1 MPATLRKTK
10 ISPEQPR
17 FRAKPWQRR
26 SWNAD
31 NLTPLQRELLED
43 IARATG
49 QAQETLPSRTT
60 YRRWKKSMRLPGRPG
75 IFRRM
80 RSLGYGSMDI
90 YWAIEELLGK
100 VFREALIV
108 EVPLFLG
115 KRIHKVH
122 PAVAKVD
129 YLLTPA
135 GKNIVRQVVPKEV
148 ISPKHL
154 RSRRT
159 RRKRAYFRSKIA
171 ARRIIGAAVLK
182 ETPMEMQK
190 QAAPAN
196 PRTLA
201 AALLAATDYVEK
213 QHIVTVLRDAAEKDP
228 VEWCR
233 QVKWKVETKDKGI
246 QVFQPWPHQKA
257 IMRMFADSKSAVI
270 PKSRQTGVTT
280 CIMSAAAWGLLFRK
294 PLHMHVVANK
304 EEVAVESC
312 LNIAKLGLE
321 LAELPVEIRRKLS
334 LGGKFTTHIRF
345 EGPEARNYIRAHACT
360 PDVGRSFAGNTV
372 LMEEVAYMQWA
383 REAYLGLGSMIEDG
397 SACAWLVSTYNGEG
411 DFFCEMVD
419 NGPAMGFEVIPID
432 WRARPG
438 RDEEWKIRTIAKLG
452 EEGFAQEHG
461 LMRVS
466 PGEAQLD
473 FAALEKFAARTE
485 WIGGQPIPGHV
496 YSKGID
502 QSSIGPDKTVCC
514 VIDIS
519 VRPRQVVALLIFK
532 PKAVRKGSDDAVRDQ
547 QKMDWI
553 GEIDEKWPGPTFID
567 GTNEKAV
574 ALMAPIKKRF
584 PVSFAGGSVS
594 LQFSKKYDKIDKQWW
609 IIAPRP
615 LLVDHG
621 VSNVNF
627 GTTVVHPAHFSVLSE
642 GLASIKKGV
651 SKRHGRNPDETDA
664 FLLANI
670 PIKPKKLRTTGE
682 SNVVES
688 IPQSEALR
696 GLRGQPGKRRVF

>member
-1 MPATLRKTK
+1 MPTKLRNTQ
-10 ISPEQPR
+10 ISPENPR
-17 FRAKPWQRR
+17 YTSKPWQRR
-26 SWNAD
+26 SWIVTS
-31 NLTPLQRELLED
+31 LSPLQRELLED

-60 YRRWKKSMRLPGRPG
+60 HRRWKRAMRLPGRPG
-75 IFRRM
+75 IIERM
-80 RSLGYGSMDI
+80 RSLGYEHLDI

-100 VFREALIV
+100 VRREALIQ
-108 EVPLFLG
+108 EVPVFLG
-115 KRIHKVH
+115 KRADQVS
-122 PAVAKVD
+122 PYAAKTD
-129 YLLTPA
+129 YILTA
-135 GKNIVRQVVPKEV
+135 EGKAAARQLFPHEI
-148 ISPKHL
+148 ISPKHS
-154 RSRRT
+154 RSRNT
-159 RRKRAYFRSKIA
+159 RRRRQAFHNKIA
-171 ARRIIGAAVLK
+171 ARRIVGAALLP
-182 ETPMEMQK
+182 ETPMET
-190 QAAPAN
+190 QAQAPAAS
-196 PRTLA
+196 PKSLA
-201 AALLAATDYVEK
+201 SALLAATEQVEK
-213 QHIVTVLRDAAEKDP
+213 QHVATVLRDAAEKDP

-246 QVFQPWPHQKA
+246 QVFEPWPHQKA
-257 IMRMFADSKSAVI
+257 IMRMFADSRSGVV

-334 LGGKFTTHIRF
+334 LGGKFTTHISF
-345 EGPEARNYIRAHACT
+345 EGHEARNYIRAHACT
-360 PDVGRSFAGNTV
+360 PGVGRSFAGNTV

-419 NGPAMGFEVIPID
+419 NGPGMGFEVIPID
-432 WRARPG
+432 WRVRPG
-438 RDEEWKIRTIAKLG
+438 RDEAWKKRSIAKLG
-452 EEGFAQEHG
+452 EEGFAQEHDLG
-461 LMRVS
+461 RVS

-473 FAALEKFAARTE
+473 LSALEKFAARTQ

-502 QSSIGPDKTVCC
+502 QSSLGPDKTVCC
-514 VIDIS
+514 VIDMT

-532 PKAVRKGSDDAVRDQ
+532 PKAVRKGTDDAVRDQ

-553 GEIDEKWPGPTFID
+553 GEVDARWPGPTFID
-567 GTNEKAV
+567 GTNEKGIATI
-574 ALMAPIKKRF
+574 APVKKRF

-615 LLVDHG
+615 VLVDRG

-627 GTTVVHPAHFSVLSE
+627 GTTVVHPAHFGVLSE

-670 PIKPKKLRTTGE
+670 PIKSKKLRTTGE
-682 SNVVES
+682 GNVVES